1 MENKLTFLLLAHLVL
16 LTVPVG
22 GEQCQNQ
29 LIDCDIIN
37 RLAEQRTKEMPN
49 LSTDFENGSPNEWKD
64 ESKTAV
70 HWNIE
75 DYNSPWE
82 VDNLP
87 FKPSIGNRYLRVDR
101 KSTFGVA
108 IFRSPTFFF
117 SDEEKYNLLTFD
129 FWLRSTWSKFT
140 NLELFVNENGNE
152 KQLLSLSDYSFITNR
167 NWITISVAPLHDVS
181 PGSVISFVFYAYC
194 GTNVEDAVAIDNIR
208 WTLFNERTSVTSADP
223 SNKR

>member
-37 RLAEQRTKEMPN
+37 RLAEQRTKEMPS

-108 IFRSPTFFF
+108 IFRSPTFSF

-129 FWLRSTWSKFT
+129 FWIRSTWSKFT
-140 NLELFVNENGNE
+140 NLEVRM
-152 KQLLSLSDYSFITNR
+152 Q
-167 NWITISVAPLHDVS
+167 
-181 PGSVISFVFYAYC
+181 
-194 GTNVEDAVAIDNIR
+194 
-208 WTLFNERTSVTSADP
+208 
-223 SNKR
+223 